1 MLHAQISVAHVND
14 GASSPIKRTNHD
26 STHENSLK
34 QQLNSWACSRTSDG
48 RPRASAKSIW
58 CSGMC
63 SWFQLLFQT
72 VLVYTTGCCPFRWVA
87 CTFTNQ
93 SGHATKHSMKSL
105 LSQSIET
112 AFLDSW
118 HPLSQPAKPF
128 WSVFDSIIQETS
140 AFLVGSGKSSCRQ
153 LLYELLFWQSLVY
166 QVTVWTYVTV
176 ELILLV
182 SWLKFFERSWGLR
195 IWSCDCKDVTSQ
207 RASLDMP
214 YECAHLND
222 LLPSASV
229 WLNNVWAVTD
239 KMA

>member
-1 MLHAQISVAHVND
+1 
-14 GASSPIKRTNHD
+14 
-26 STHENSLK
+26 
-34 QQLNSWACSRTSDG
+34 
-48 RPRASAKSIW
+48 
-58 CSGMC
+58 
-63 SWFQLLFQT
+63 
-72 VLVYTTGCCPFRWVA
+72 
-87 CTFTNQ
+87 
-93 SGHATKHSMKSL
+93 MKSL

-182 SWLKFFERSWGLR
+182 SWLKFFERS
-195 IWSCDCKDVTSQ
+195 
-207 RASLDMP
+207 
-214 YECAHLND
+214 
-222 LLPSASV
+222 
-229 WLNNVWAVTD
+229 
-239 KMA
+239 